1 MIEVTLGKKNVYKL
15 PTRHY
20 ELNLSKGVQVHSLVK
35 DNMTE
40 FDKKNL
46 FSMLLDSPILQTE
59 RADPK
64 MLDILYSKLEYFNGE
79 YDLIYADIFKLGGT
93 LYGVRK
99 IGDLNLLEY
108 IDLCVYM
115 RDIEE
120 HIEELASLLIR
131 RVVKTKRKFMDYTL
145 SILDRLLFRRTKGLF
160 TSYRCQSYELEPYQD
175 KIDTD
180 LWDNMGYF
188 QTKYIINNALDGIN
202 KIIKQFPV
210 VYSATSIS
218 AEEYN
223 REKHGTE
230 VIKES
235 NPLESYGLY
244 TQLSDACDDDKI
256 KIDYWLDKPYRE
268 YLSHVTFL
276 IIKNRNMAR

>member
-1 MIEVTLGKKNVYKL
+1 MIEVTIGKKNVFKL

-20 ELNLSKGVQVHSLVK
+20 ELNLSKGVQIHELVK
-35 DNMTE
+35 DDMTD

-46 FSMLLDSPILQTE
+46 FSMLLDCPILQTE

-64 MLDILYSKLEYFNGE
+64 MLDILYTKLEYFNGE
-79 YDLIYADIFKLGGT
+79 YDLIYADIFKLDGT

-99 IGDLNLLEY
+99 IDDLNLLEY

-120 HIEELASLLIR
+120 HIEELSSLLIR
-131 RVVKTKRKFMDYTL
+131 RVVKTKRKFKDYAL

-160 TSYRCQSYELEPYQD
+160 TSYRCQMYELEPYQD
-175 KIDTD
+175 KIDTG
-180 LWDNMGYF
+180 LWVNMGYF
-188 QTKYIINNALDGIN
+188 QTKYIINVALDGIN
-202 KIIKQFPV
+202 DIIRQFPV

-223 REKHGTE
+223 RDKHGVEYET
-230 VIKES
+230 IDD
-235 NPLESYGLY
+235 PLDSYGLY
-244 TQLSDACDDDKI
+244 TQLSDICNDDKI
-256 KIDYWLDKPYRE
+256 KIDYWLNKPYRE
-268 YLSHVTFL
+268 YLSHATFL
-276 IIKNRNMAR
+276 IQKNRNR